1 MKYLILFVGTAL
13 SFLSFG
19 QCLSSGEILNL
30 GNDTLL
36 CQGQTL
42 TLIAPSGYDNYL
54 WNTGSNNETITVST
68 AGTYIVTASV
78 LGANVVVNGGFE
90 SGNTGFTTQYA
101 VGTGGS
107 FGLLSNAGTYA
118 ISSSPNLAH
127 SNFMACQDVTPAPG
141 TQMLVVNGAASPGLN
156 VWCQT
161 VSVTPGTVY
170 QFSAWASNAL
180 NDANVA
186 QLQFNINGSS
196 IGPTF
201 TTLPQGCNWQQ
212 YFQTWNSGSNTSVD
226 ICIVNLNTNPSGN
239 DFMLDEISFAPVCV
253 NSDTIVITTEGF
265 SMNAGQDIT
274 FCATEPETI
283 TATTTGTNISFSW
296 SNGTNGATLTPT
308 TSGTYTVFGTS
319 PNGCVFEDEVNVTVI
334 PVDWSLDDFI
344 MQPSSC
350 GENTGAVAVQIDGSF
365 PPNSTTEYLW
375 TGPGP
380 NSGNNFTAS
389 VWNGL
394 APGWYYATVTNSG
407 CSQSDS
413 VLVTLLDP
421 PVASFFGSPLI
432 GLAPLD
438 VTFNNTSQNATNY
451 FWNFGNGTT
460 QNTNDLSSVQ
470 SQYTEAGTYS
480 VMLVAQNGN
489 CYDTAYVTVI
499 VTLPPVIVPV
509 NLITA
514 NVFSPN
520 GDGTN
525 DTFFFTVENI
535 VELNIVILNR
545 WGQLVFESNAP
556 NFEWDGKSNGIDCL
570 EGVYFYRYTAQG
582 AQGEPFEGHGY
593 VHLVRK

>member
-1 MKYLILFVGTAL
+1 MKYFALFSLVFAYVAAQA
-13 SFLSFG
+13 
-19 QCLSSGEILNL
+19 QCLNSGEILNL
-30 GNDTLL
+30 GADTLL

-42 TLIAPSGYDNYL
+42 PLSAPAGYDNYV
-54 WNTGSNNETITVST
+54 WSTGSNSETITVDA
-68 AGTYIVTASV
+68 AGTYSVSASI
-78 LGANVVVNGGFE
+78 LGENIVVNGNFE
-90 SGNTGFTTQYA
+90 SGNTGFTTQY
-101 VGTGGS
+101 VIGTGGA

-118 ISSSPNLAH
+118 IATSPNLAH
-127 SNFMACQDVTPAPG
+127 NNFMPCQDVTPAPG
-141 TQMLVVNGAASPGLN
+141 TQMMVVNGAASPGLN

-161 VSVTPGTVY
+161 VPVSQNTVY

-186 QLQFNINGSS
+186 QLQFSINSSS

-212 YFQTWNSGSNTSVD
+212 YFQIWNSGLNTTAN

-239 DFMLDEISFAPVCV
+239 DFMLDDISFAPVCV
-253 NSDTIVITTEGF
+253 DADTIVVTTESF
-265 SMNAGQDIT
+265 SMNAGEDIT
-274 FCATEPETI
+274 FCANEPETI
-283 TATTTGTNISFSW
+283 TATTSGSNVSFSW

-308 TSGTYTVFGTS
+308 TSGTYAVFGTS
-319 PNGCVFEDEVNVTVI
+319 LNGCVFEDEVNVTVI
-334 PVDWSLDDFI
+334 PVDWSLNDFI

-350 GENTGAVAVQIDGSF
+350 GENTGAVGVQINGSF
-365 PPNSTTEYLW
+365 PPNTTTEYLW

-380 NSGNNFTAS
+380 NSANVFTAS

-413 VLVTLLDP
+413 VLVTVLDP
-421 PVASFFGSPLI
+421 PIASFTGSPLT
-432 GLAPLD
+432 GFAPLN
-438 VTFNNTSQNATNY
+438 VTFNNSSQNANSY
-451 FWNFGNGTT
+451 FWNFGNGET
-460 QNTNDLSSVQ
+460 QNTSDLSSVQ
-470 SQYTEAGTYS
+470 SQFNEEGTYN

-489 CYDTAYVTVI
+489 CFDTAYVTVV

-520 GDGTN
+520 GDGVN

-535 VELNIVILNR
+535 VELNIVIVNR
-545 WGQLVFESNAP
+545 WGQVVYESDEAT
-556 NFEWDGKSNGIDCL
+556 FEWDGTSVGVECA
-570 EGVYFYRYTAQG
+570 EGVYFYSYTAKG
-582 AQGEPFEGHGY
+582 AQGESFEGHGF